1 MTLSLARE
9 LAPAIR
15 VNTLSPGVILTD
27 FHRRHSTPERLEQ
40 IAGSTPLKRYGQAED
55 LAAPAVFLASEAS
68 AFITGHTLDVNGGLS
83 MG

>member
-1 MTLSLARE
+1 MADLSRHRE
-9 LAPAIR
+9 SAPVPLYAAAAGK
-15 VNTLSPGVILTD
+15 LKL
-27 FHRRHSTPERLEQ
+27 TPERLEQ